1 MGDMDERTGADGGP
15 DEHLADAGGPVAG
28 TGSAGSTGPDDD
40 GPLID
45 ADQEPRLAAFL
56 ERSNEVLRTGPDEFT
71 ARRHLT
77 AMQRE
82 AAVGRGHTG
91 LRVASIA
98 AAAAV
103 AAAVTLAGFG
113 ALPAPAQQLM
123 SDMAERLGVTIPS
136 PAVDGPPATEHPVE
150 QQPAPES
157 VPDPPG
163 GPDRSELPGGR
174 GEGQPDAPGSSEDV
188 TPFGQ
193 RDGEAP
199 PPGLDEDFVPPGP
212 HREPGAP
219 DGLPAEPRGNQDEV
233 PGPPDDPPGTVPQE
247 RPDPPEEPARGQRSN
262 PGEDAA
268 DGSEDPP
275 ADVVDPSGKPD
286 TAHDAS
292 SPSGTSD
299 PGP

>member
-56 ERSNEVLRTGPDEFT
+56 ERSSEVLRVGPDEFT

-103 AAAVTLAGFG
+103 AAVVTLAGFG
-113 ALPAPAQQLM
+113 ALPAPAQQVM
-123 SDMAERLGVTIPS
+123 AEMAERIGVTIPNPAADTS
-136 PAVDGPPATEHPVE
+136 PASPADESPGE
-150 QQPAPES
+150 QQPDPET
-157 VPDPPG
+157 VPG
-163 GPDRSELPGGR
+163 FEYGPDRSELPGL
-174 GEGQPDAPGSSEDV
+174 DD
-188 TPFGQ
+188 
-193 RDGEAP
+193 DGELRTP
-199 PPGLDEDFVPPGP
+199 WHNDGFTPYGLDEEWSPPGKD
-212 HREPGAP
+212 
-219 DGLPAEPRGNQDEV
+219 DGFVV
-233 PGPPDDPPGTVPQE
+233 PGDPDVRGPPEGTEEGEERSPEGSGEPPPPPPEELQDPADERGSDASEDPPGT
-247 RPDPPEEPARGQRSN
+247 PEEPPAPPIQVPDARG
-262 PGEDAA
+262 A
-268 DGSEDPP
+268 DEPRR
-275 ADVVDPSGKPD
+275 
-286 TAHDAS
+286 
-292 SPSGTSD
+292 
-299 PGP
+299 

>member
-56 ERSNEVLRTGPDEFT
+56 ERSSEVLRVGPDEFT

-103 AAAVTLAGFG
+103 AAVVTLAGFG
-113 ALPAPAQQLM
+113 ALPAPAQQVM
-123 SDMAERLGVTIPS
+123 AEMAERIGVTIPNPAADTS
-136 PAVDGPPATEHPVE
+136 PASPADESPGE
-150 QQPAPES
+150 QQPDPET
-157 VPDPPG
+157 VPGLED
-163 GPDRSELPGGR
+163 GPDRSELPGLDDGVLDTPGR
-174 GEGQPDAPGSSEDV
+174 SDGFAPY
-188 TPFGQ
+188 
-193 RDGEAP
+193 
-199 PPGLDEDFVPPGP
+199 GLDEEDAVPPG
-212 HREPGAP
+212 
-219 DGLPAEPRGNQDEV
+219 DDEV
-233 PGPPDDPPGTVPQE
+233 PGPDGEPGAQE
-247 RPDPPEEPARGQRSN
+247 GTPAEPPEEPHDAPYRWGDPPDPVEETPAPKDPAPEQGSGAPEDPPSSSGDRIEEQ
-262 PGEDAA
+262 PDRGEDA
-268 DGSEDPP
+268 
-275 ADVVDPSGKPD
+275 V
-286 TAHDAS
+286 
-292 SPSGTSD
+292 SP
-299 PGP
+299 